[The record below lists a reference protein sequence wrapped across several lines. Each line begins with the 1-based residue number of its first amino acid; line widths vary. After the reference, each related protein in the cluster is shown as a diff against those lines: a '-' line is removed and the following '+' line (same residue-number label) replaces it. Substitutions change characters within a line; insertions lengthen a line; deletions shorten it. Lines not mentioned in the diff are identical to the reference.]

1 MGGDNGLVKV
11 GGVLFITTPFT
22 WLEACTPLTSWL
34 GGFVDESS
42 GEPKLSVDGL
52 RDMMSAIGFEMVEEK
67 ALPLIIRETSRK
79 YQLIAPTATAWKRV
93 R

>member
-1 MGGDNGLVKV
+1 
-11 GGVLFITTPFT
+11 
-22 WLEACTPLTSWL
+22 
-34 GGFVDESS
+34 
-42 GEPKLSVDGL
+42 
-52 RDMMSAIGFEMVEEK
+52 MMSAIGFEMVEEK